1 MTAATLAARRVR
13 SAVQGG
19 RALLVALALLALL
32 INLGF
37 AAALATG
44 GSTDV
49 LVARDEQSPRVT
61 LAAPLDE
68 RRVLVGTLGN
78 EVLRLEGGQAVG
90 RAAFSNVVG
99 GLAASTRGDEVY
111 VGTSDGAVAV
121 LDADLRPG
129 RQLQVEGRVVG
140 LRPAADGGFF
150 VAHGVGAFSDRYFV
164 SLFPPGAER
173 PSFTR
178 QVEFTISG
186 LDRYR
191 DRVAYSTTNAR
202 VGALS
207 ADDGAPLWLTMVT
220 RPATKLA
227 AAAATD
233 RVIVGDDRGNV
244 TLLDG
249 STGERVWEANVTG
262 FPIRSLAFDERSG
275 SYLVGDTN
283 GGVYA
288 LSDVGWTLFSARAS
302 TSSVEAFLPEGGG
315 LIGVPRE
322 GSWFAVRPAAMQAAA
337 SAERLR
343 LVWLGVDALLVALLA
358 AAAVA
363 AVPRWR
369 AGARRLG
376 RQLRRSRLGY
386 AFVFPSLAM
395 IALFSYYPALMAL
408 YLSFT
413 NFSLRTV
420 TQFIGFENYVTVL
433 TTDFYFRVGFG
444 NMLLIMAASIV
455 KVLTVPLLTAELIF
469 WIRNHVHRY
478 VFRTLVVFPAVV
490 PDLVATLLWRWIWD
504 PRVGLINQ
512 LLGTVGLAS
521 LQHPWLGDE
530 STAIWAIIFTGFP
543 FLGAFAFLIYMGGLL
558 NINAELFDSAQ
569 IDGAGPWRRFWHI
582 DLPLL
587 EPQLRLLLFFAFAG
601 SIQGFANILI
611 FTRGGPGYA
620 TYVPAL
626 QMYLQIASGGDFGY
640 ASAIGTILFAVIF
653 VGTLLIMRVGRPAA
667 SGSGV

>member
-1 MTAATLAARRVR
+1 MGVTV
-13 SAVQGG
+13 
-19 RALLVALALLALL
+19 L
-32 INLGF
+32 INAGL
-37 AAALATG
+37 AAALVSA
-44 GSTDV
+44 GSTAV
-49 LVARDEQSPRVT
+49 LSGRDEQSPRVT
-61 LAAPLDE
+61 LVAPLDE
-68 RRVLVGTLGN
+68 RRVLVATLGN
-78 EVLRLEGGQAVG
+78 EVLRLEGGRPAAS
-90 RAAFSNVVG
+90 AAFTNVVG
-99 GLAASTRGDEVY
+99 GLAASSGRDEVY

-121 LDADLRPG
+121 MDADLRPR
-129 RQLQVEGRVVG
+129 RQVQVEGRVVG
-140 LRPAADGGFF
+140 LKPASGGGFF

-164 SLFPPGAER
+164 SLFPPGADR

-178 QVEFTISG
+178 QVEFTVSG
-186 LDRYR
+186 LDPYR

-207 ADDGAPLWLTMVT
+207 ARDGAPLWLTMVA

-244 TLLDG
+244 TLLNG
-249 STGERVWEANVTG
+249 STGETVWETNVTG
-262 FPIRSLAFDERSG
+262 FPIRSLAFDERSA

-288 LSDVGWTLFSARAS
+288 LSDAGWTLFSARAS
-302 TSSVEAFLPEGGG
+302 TSSIEAFLPEEAG
-315 LIGVPRE
+315 LVGVPRE
-322 GSWFAVRPAAMQAAA
+322 GSWFAVRPAAMQSAANA
-337 SAERLR
+337 DRLR
-343 LVWLGVDALLVALLA
+343 LVWLGLDALLAVALA
-358 AAAVA
+358 SAAVA

-369 AGARRLG
+369 AAARRLG
-376 RQLRRSRLGY
+376 RELKRSRIGY

-395 IALFSYYPALMAL
+395 IALFSYYPALMAF

-413 NFSLRTV
+413 NFSLRNV
-420 TQFIGFENYVTVL
+420 TQFIGLENYVTVL

-455 KVLTVPLLTAELIF
+455 KVLTVPLLTAELVF
-469 WIRNHVHRY
+469 WIKHHVHRY

-512 LLGTVGLAS
+512 LLGALGLAS

-530 STAIWAIIFTGFP
+530 RTAIWAIIMTGFP
-543 FLGAFAFLIYMGGLL
+543 FLSAFAFLIYMGGLL

-569 IDGAGPWRRFWHI
+569 IDGAGAWRRFWHI
-582 DLPLL
+582 DVPLL
-587 EPQLRLLLFFAFAG
+587 EPQFRLLLFFAFAG
-601 SIQGFANILI
+601 SIQSFANILI
-611 FTRGGPGYA
+611 FTRGGPGYS

-640 ASAIGTILFAVIF
+640 ASAIGTILFALIF
-653 VGTLLIMRVGRPAA
+653 AGTLAIMRLGRPAA
-667 SGSGV
+667 SGSGA